1 MYLNNPLVGDKK
13 YNNKKTSNDLNSDFL
28 NLHSYSLSF
37 QDKNGGDITLTAKPP
52 CEMLQNLKKLDFN
65 FKTMKSDYFLNS
77 KKWLTINE
85 DF

>member
-13 YNNKKTSNDLNSDFL
+13 YNNEKTSGDLNSDFL